1 MVEMTFRAQIDTD
14 QRRLIIDLPD
24 DIRTREV
31 EVVVREV
38 QPEPATPEVL
48 TRETIKARLKAA
60 GLLDET
66 RHAPPGAK
74 SLSVEE
80 RLALGKLFL
89 GDRPSHELIDEDRG
103 EY

>member
-1 MVEMTFRAQIDTD
+1 MVERILRTHVNAD
-14 QRRLIIDLPD
+14 RRLMIDVPE
-24 DIRTREV
+24 DITTDEI
-31 EVVVREV
+31 EVVLREV
-38 QPEPATPEVL
+38 QPEPSEGEVL
-48 TRETIKARLKAA
+48 TREIIKARLRAA

-66 RHAPPGAK
+66 RHAPPEAK